1 MKHPLNQDKLFSFLN
16 TQSIV
21 LSDHQ
26 RNQFKIYENLLKVWS
41 NKNNL
46 VSKKDVFQLV
56 ERHFLPSALLSF
68 CLPKSVNGKIID
80 IGTGAGFP
88 GLVLKILRPEIS
100 LTLLD
105 SSHKKVL
112 FLEEVCEQLAL
123 DCQII
128 GQRCE
133 EYKPQPSEKYLI
145 AISRAVA
152 DLDRLWIWSRP
163 LIKTGGSLYAIKG
176 GDFQREIDKLSI
188 ENFKVNI
195 ITPEE
200 DWLKISDY
208 LNYKYIVKLEK

>member
-1 MKHPLNQDKLFSFLN
+1 VKHPLNQEQLFSFLN

-21 LSDHQ
+21 LSDYQ
-26 RNQFKIYENLLKVWS
+26 RDQFRTYEKLLKLWS
-41 NKNNL
+41 NKKNL
-46 VSKKDVFQLV
+46 VSKNDIFHLV

-68 CLPKSVNGKIID
+68 HLPKSIHGKIID

-112 FLEEVCEQLAL
+112 FLEEVCEQLSL
-123 DCQII
+123 NCQII

-133 EYKPQPSEKYLI
+133 EYNSHASEKYLI
-145 AISRAVA
+145 AISRAVTN
-152 DLDRLWIWSRP
+152 LDRLWIWAGP

-176 GDFQREIDKLSI
+176 GDYQREIDELSI

-195 ITPEE
+195 ITPDK
-200 DWLKISDY
+200 DWTRISDY
-208 LNYKYIVKLEK
+208 LNHKYIVKLEK